1 MYLKERGKFMIKK
14 LWQEHKGLLFMAII
28 CLIIVF
34 AVYGIAY
41 LYNGNI
47 LTNIWIDFFT
57 TVAIGYI
64 VNFVFFL
71 TQVIIP
77 ERKREVQSYSTIENL
92 VKSLAGKVS
101 NLIIE
106 FDSCI
111 DVKENNRL
119 VLLNR
124 SIFCILYHECD
135 DNLGWGEEF
144 DIFEEI
150 DARIEAILRITDM
163 ITSSALF
170 QYNNIELIKLIAN
183 LQQNDF
189 LRNINK
195 LIEFHKTI
203 SSDIVSEGIYNDY
216 IKLKEVSTDLARY
229 AQVQPFKLKIMNDK
243 EKNEYL
249 EQRKNKALEIKGAK
263 NIDKNGIPRIC
274 VSIYNE

>member
-1 MYLKERGKFMIKK
+1 M
-14 LWQEHKGLLFMAII
+14 
-28 CLIIVF
+28 
-34 AVYGIAY
+34 
-41 LYNGNI
+41 
-47 LTNIWIDFFT
+47 
-57 TVAIGYI
+57 
-64 VNFVFFL
+64 
-71 TQVIIP
+71 IIP

>member
-1 MYLKERGKFMIKK
+1 MIKK

-274 VSIYNE
+274 VSIYNEYA